1 MAEAAAATCRRE
13 LVLEIPA
20 EDVTKAVDKVAKEF
34 ARLANV
40 PGFRKG
46 KAPLTLIRKRFADD
60 IKGEVLQSLVPEK
73 LEKAVNE
80 QKLQP
85 VSQPSVEKLDY
96 NEGQPLKFTAVF
108 EVLPEFN
115 LGNYKDLTLELPR
128 MEVTDADVDRALE
141 EARERASTF
150 TPVEGRALAD
160 GDYAQLKL
168 AGTPGDGSEPLQAES
183 VLCHIGAEETM
194 APFNENL
201 RGASA
206 GDHKT
211 FDVEYPADYPDP
223 KLAGKSYHYEVDVL
237 GVKTK
242 ALPELNDEFAKD
254 VSDATTLDELRTKIR
269 ENQQHQLEQQVKDMK
284 REKVLAELVK
294 MHDFP
299 VPEALVE
306 HQKDVRLQRMVR
318 QLAQQGVDP
327 RAVNIDWVSLRN
339 RQEERSR
346 DDVKA
351 ELIVDRIATA
361 ETIETTDEE
370 VQAELQHMASHSGE
384 SAEAIRASLT
394 KEGTLDRMKS
404 KLRSDKTLDWLAQ
417 NAEVKIV
424 AQAQAEA
431 STTAA
436 AGGGSETQP

>member
-1 MAEAAAATCRRE
+1 MAEAAEATCRRE
-13 LVLEIPA
+13 LELEIPA
-20 EDVTKAVDKVAKEF
+20 EEVTKAMEKVAKEF

-80 QKLQP
+80 RKLQP
-85 VSQPSVEKLDY
+85 VSQPSVEKLDF

-108 EVLPEFN
+108 EVLPQFD
-115 LGNYKDLTLELPR
+115 LGNYKDLTLEMPP
-128 MEVTDADVDRALE
+128 MEATETDVNKALE
-141 EARERASTF
+141 EARERASTY

-168 AGTPGDGSEPLQAES
+168 SGTPSDGSEPLQAES

-201 RGASA
+201 RGANT
-206 GDHKT
+206 GDHKA
-211 FDVEYPADYPDP
+211 FDAEYPADYPDP
-223 KLAGKSYHYEVDVL
+223 KLAGKTYHYEVDVL
-237 GVKTK
+237 GVKAKT
-242 ALPELNDEFAKD
+242 LPELNDEFAKD
-254 VSDATTLDELRTKIR
+254 VSDATTLEELKTKIR
-269 ENQQHQLEQQVKDMK
+269 ENQQHQLEHQVKDMK

-294 MHDFP
+294 LHEFP
-299 VPEALVE
+299 VPQALVD
-306 HQKDVRLQRMVR
+306 HQMDVRLQRMVR
-318 QLAQQGVDP
+318 TLAQQGVDP
-327 RAVNIDWVSLRN
+327 RAVNLDWVSLRK
-339 RQEERSR
+339 RQEDRAK

-361 ETIETTDEE
+361 ENIEVTDEE
-370 VQAELQHMASHSGE
+370 VQAELEHMASHSGE

-394 KEGTLDRMKS
+394 KDGTLDRIKS

-417 NAEVKIV
+417 NSQIKIV
-424 AQAQAEA
+424 EAAVPAANAQAAGADTQA
-431 STTAA
+431 
-436 AGGGSETQP
+436 

>member
-1 MAEAAAATCRRE
+1 MAEAAEATCRRE
-13 LVLEIPA
+13 LELEIPA
-20 EDVTKAVDKVAKEF
+20 EEVTKAMEKVAKEF

-85 VSQPSVEKLDY
+85 VSQPSVEKLDF

-108 EVLPEFN
+108 EVLPQFD
-115 LGNYKDLTLELPR
+115 LGNYKDLTLEMPP
-128 MEVTDADVDRALE
+128 MEATETDVNKALE
-141 EARERASTF
+141 EARERASTY

-168 AGTPGDGSEPLQAES
+168 SGTPSDGSEPLQAES

-201 RGASA
+201 RGANT

-211 FDVEYPADYPDP
+211 FDAEYPADYPDP
-223 KLAGKSYHYEVDVL
+223 KLAGKTYHYEVDVL
-237 GVKTK
+237 GVKAKT
-242 ALPELNDEFAKD
+242 LPELNDEFAKD
-254 VSDATTLDELRTKIR
+254 VSDATTLEELKTKIR
-269 ENQQHQLEQQVKDMK
+269 ENQQHQLEHQVKDMK

-294 MHDFP
+294 LHEFP
-299 VPEALVE
+299 VPQALVD
-306 HQKDVRLQRMVR
+306 HQMDVRLQRMVR
-318 QLAQQGVDP
+318 TLAQQGVDP
-327 RAVNIDWVSLRN
+327 RAVNVDWVSLRK
-339 RQEERSR
+339 RQEDRAK

-361 ETIETTDEE
+361 ENIEVTDEE
-370 VQAELQHMASHSGE
+370 VQAELEHMASHSGE

-394 KEGTLDRMKS
+394 KDGTLDRIKS

-417 NAEVKIV
+417 NSQIKIV
-424 AQAQAEA
+424 EAAVPAANAQA
-431 STTAA
+431 
-436 AGGGSETQP
+436 AGAD